1 MQNQTTDDGKQ
12 YRILVVDDHPIVR
25 RGFAQLINHEP
36 DITVSG
42 EAEDLT
48 EALEALASQQP
59 DLVIVDIVLKN
70 ANGLELLK
78 RLPSL
83 APDTKALVVSMHD
96 EQIYAERALRAGARG
111 YVMKQEADEVIVTAI
126 RRVLEGGI
134 YVSNQVNER
143 ILMSF
148 AQNQV
153 PTESSA
159 VEHLTDRELEVFEL
173 IGQGVSTRQIGE
185 RLHISVKTVETYR
198 ARIKEK
204 LHLET
209 GAELVQASVEWAIKR
224 SLA

>member
-1 MQNQTTDDGKQ
+1 MTDDRKQ
-12 YRILVVDDHPIVR
+12 FRVLVVDDHPIVR

-36 DITVSG
+36 DICVCG
-42 EAEDLT
+42 EAEDLPQALS
-48 EALEALASQQP
+48 ALESEQP

-78 RLPSL
+78 RLPVL
-83 APDTKALVVSMHD
+83 APETRALVVSMHD

-126 RRVLEGGI
+126 RRVLQGGI
-134 YVSNQVNER
+134 YVSDQINER

-148 AQNQV
+148 AQNQA
-153 PTESSA
+153 PTETSP

-173 IGQGVSTRQIGE
+173 IGQGVSTRQIGD
-185 RLHISVKTVETYR
+185 RLNISVKTVETYR

-209 GAELVQASVEWAIKR
+209 GAELVQTSVEWAIKR

>member
-1 MQNQTTDDGKQ
+1 MNSVPKL

-36 DITVSG
+36 DISVCG

-48 EALEALASQQP
+48 QALHLLESLQP

-83 APDTKALVVSMHD
+83 APQTKALVVSMHD
-96 EQIYAERALRAGARG
+96 EQIYAERVLRAGARG

-134 YVSNQVNER
+134 YVSDQVNER

-148 AQNQV
+148 AQNQARSE
-153 PTESSA
+153 TSA
-159 VEHLTDRELEVFEL
+159 IEQLTDRELEVFEL

-185 RLHISVKTVETYR
+185 RLSISVKTVETYR

-209 GAELVQASVEWAIKR
+209 GAELVQTSVEWAIKR